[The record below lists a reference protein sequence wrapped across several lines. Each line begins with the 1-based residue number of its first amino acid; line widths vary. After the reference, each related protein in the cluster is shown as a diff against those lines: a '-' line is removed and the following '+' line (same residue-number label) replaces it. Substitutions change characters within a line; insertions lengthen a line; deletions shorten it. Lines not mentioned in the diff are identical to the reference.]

1 MLDSDTEMSEV
12 SDLTEVGVLIPTLFS
27 RPEYL
32 EECIKSVRKSGNV
45 SIFLMGPE
53 CEEANRFI
61 KLVDHFLPEPAANSL
76 AEKLNFGLS
85 SFPKEIEYVT
95 WIGDD
100 DLLAEDSMSR
110 ALQIMKQKQD
120 VVMVFGDCLYVNNQ
134 GKAIGKNK
142 LGNMA
147 IWLMSIGPFLVP
159 QPGSLYRR
167 TAVSAVGGLDASLSL
182 AFDFDLALKLRKLG
196 RIEHIPQN
204 QASYRWHK
212 EALSVKLRDR
222 SVAEASLVRRQN
234 SSGLLRVIVLVLNPV
249 VALAT
254 KFAGTLLGS
263 SPLSKAEN
271 R

>member
-100 DLLAEDSMSR
+100 DLLAEGSMSI
-110 ALQIMKQKQD
+110 AQNIMKEKQD
-120 VVMVFGDCLYVNNQ
+120 VVMVFGDCLYIDNQ
-134 GKAIGKNK
+134 GKVIGNNN
-142 LGNMA
+142 LGSFA
-147 IWLMSIGPFLVP
+147 KWIMSIGPFLVP

-167 TAVSAVGGLDASLSL
+167 TAVSVVGGLDPSLSL

-196 RIEHIPQN
+196 KIEYIPQN

-212 EALSVKLRDR
+212 EALSVKLRDK

-234 SSGLLRVIVLVLNPV
+234 SSGLLRLVVLLLNPF

-254 KFAGTLLGS
+254 KFAGTLLGRS
-263 SPLSKAEN
+263 HRPEPKN
-271 R
+271 